1 MREIRCSVSIYH
13 ADHLNRAEFIRE
25 LEALGY
31 DLVSTNTETKPDLH
45 VELSGE
51 MPESDFADQTLQRGL
66 VRLAEK
72 FNVDLLGVLYDQTHQ
87 EQHPFFGG
95 NDEFAEPYLESE
107 YVLQATMK
115 ALSDLGRQAPPSLA
129 LAIHS
134 LLENRPLRAVLYQ
147 SGGTTEGLD
156 AEVPMELLMAD
167 NDTEGGDPMC
177 IVKGFFDSGEDAYCT
192 LLRADPPEP
201 ESVSAGFLRFSPF

>member
-25 LEALGY
+25 LESLGY

-51 MPESDFADQTLQRGL
+51 MPESDFAEQTLQRGL

-72 FNVDLLGVLYDQTHQ
+72 FNVDLLGVLYDQTDQ
-87 EQHPFFGG
+87 EQYPFVGG
-95 NDEFAEPYLESE
+95 KNGDARRHLESE
-107 YVLQATMK
+107 YVVQAAMK
-115 ALSDLGRQAPPSLA
+115 ALSDLGRQSPPSLA

-147 SGGTTEGLD
+147 SGGTNEGLK
-156 AEVPMELLMAD
+156 AEAPIQLLVVD
-167 NDTEGGDPMC
+167 E
-177 IVKGFFDSGEDAYCT
+177 KDAYAE
-192 LLRADPPEP
+192 LFSVDGKDQ
-201 ESVSAGFLRFSPF
+201 ESVVAEFDEFSQHF